1 MFGRK
6 MCINNSSERNI
17 FKSKEMR
24 KCSILVGPFKRSP
37 LILSPFSKICE
48 SGDDQQ
54 INERVM

>member
-1 MFGRK
+1 

-24 KCSILVGPFKRSP
+24 NSILVGPFKRSP

-54 INERVM
+54 INKRVM